1 MESIDQT
8 TAARKKSVHKRRPSF
23 AKITPISSLLN
34 NLIGSN
40 KNVESNETSN
50 AQSSLETLSQNSRVN
65 ERSDGNTQ
73 NIADLTINFINH
85 ERIDDNNNLTPA
97 KVPAVEMNLE
107 KTFLKCVNYHS
118 HDSNTEMKK
127 PNDAQNDKEDDIDRL
142 LGSENDENDENAPCL
157 ICTNKNAT
165 KNHFMNILCKKLCND
180 SCNTSTKTCHSLD
193 DAYAHNTP
201 VSNVTTNSDA
211 TSDDKDSVPKS
222 SDDGDDDVKSEPF
235 LERANSSR
243 QEFLASMLDSN
254 DVADNSGNSC
264 ESHLAPLTMEN
275 LQQFNHQYFREKFAI
290 AEALAKTSM
299 MTPPAQK
306 RRLAARKIE
315 MSLLQVPGYV
325 IEPDE
330 SDYIPPTDLLMYMV
344 R

>member
-1 MESIDQT
+1 MESINQT
-8 TAARKKSVHKRRPSF
+8 TSARKKSVHKRRPSY
-23 AKITPISSLLN
+23 AKIMPISSLLN

-40 KNVESNETSN
+40 KNVEPNETSN
-50 AQSSLETLSQNSRVN
+50 AQSSLEPLSQNSRVN

-73 NIADLTINFINH
+73 NIADLTLNFINH
-85 ERIDDNNNLTPA
+85 ERLDENNNLTPVKA
-97 KVPAVEMNLE
+97 PVVEMNLE
-107 KTFLKCVNYHS
+107 KTFLKCVNYHL
-118 HDSNTEMKK
+118 HDSDTEMKK

-142 LGSENDENDENAPCL
+142 LGSENDENAPCL

-180 SCNTSTKTCHSLD
+180 SCNTSTMTCNSLD
-193 DAYAHNTP
+193 DANTHNTP
-201 VSNVTTNSDA
+201 VSNVSTNSDA
-211 TSDDKDSVPKS
+211 TSDDKDSDPKS
-222 SDDGDDDVKSEPF
+222 SDDGDDDVKSEPL

-254 DVADNSGNSC
+254 DVANNSGNSN

-330 SDYIPPTDLLMYMV
+330 SEYIPPTDLLMYMV

>member
-1 MESIDQT
+1 MESINQT
-8 TAARKKSVHKRRPSF
+8 TATRKKSVHKRRPSY
-23 AKITPISSLLN
+23 AKIMPISSLLN

-65 ERSDGNTQ
+65 ERSDGNAQ
-73 NIADLTINFINH
+73 NIANLTINFINH
-85 ERIDDNNNLTPA
+85 ERLDENNNLTPA

-107 KTFLKCVNYHS
+107 KTFLKCVNYHP
-118 HDSNTEMKK
+118 HDSDTEMKK
-127 PNDAQNDKEDDIDRL
+127 PNDGTNDKEDDIDRL
-142 LGSENDENDENAPCL
+142 LGNENDENAPCL

-180 SCNTSTKTCHSLD
+180 SCNTSTKTCNSFD
-193 DAYAHNTP
+193 DAQTHNTP
-201 VSNVTTNSDA
+201 VSNFSANSDA
-211 TSDDKDSVPKS
+211 TSDDKDSESKS
-222 SDDGDDDVKSEPF
+222 SDDGDDDVKSEP
-235 LERANSSR
+235 LLGRTNGSR
-243 QEFLASMLDSN
+243 QEFLASMLDTN
-254 DVADNSGNSC
+254 DVADNSGNSSQ
-264 ESHLAPLTMEN
+264 SHLAPLTMEN
-275 LQQFNHQYFREKFAI
+275 LQQFNHQYFREKFVI

-330 SDYIPPTDLLMYMV
+330 SEYIPPTDLLMYMV